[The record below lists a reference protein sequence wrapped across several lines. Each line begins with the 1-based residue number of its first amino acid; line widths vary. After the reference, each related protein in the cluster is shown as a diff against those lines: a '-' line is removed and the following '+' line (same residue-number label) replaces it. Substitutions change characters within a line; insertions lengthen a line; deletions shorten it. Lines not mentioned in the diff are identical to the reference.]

1 MANFPYTIS
10 VAINRYKLSVERVNS
25 DSWEVN
31 SSVDIS
37 WDSESIGG
45 LNDQVLIELARYQI
59 GEDDVVLHSFRK
71 ALETSNTGRSQF
83 VITTGQED
91 G

>member
-1 MANFPYTIS
+1 M
-10 VAINRYKLSVERVNS
+10 
-25 DSWEVN
+25 
-31 SSVDIS
+31 DIS
-37 WDSESIGG
+37 WDSGSIGG
-45 LNDQVLIELARYQI
+45 LNDEVSIELARYQM

-71 ALETSNTGRSQF
+71 AVETSNTGRSQF

>member
-1 MANFPYTIS
+1 MFLYTIS
-10 VAINRYKLSVERVNS
+10 VAINRYKPGVQRVNS
-25 DSWEVN
+25 DSWEVD
-31 SSVDIS
+31 SSVDIR

-45 LNDQVLIELARYQI
+45 LNDQVSIELARYQM

-71 ALETSNTGRSQF
+71 AVETSNTGRSQF
-83 VITTGQED
+83 IITTGQED

>member
-1 MANFPYTIS
+1 M
-10 VAINRYKLSVERVNS
+10 
-25 DSWEVN
+25 
-31 SSVDIS
+31 DIS
-37 WDSESIGG
+37 WDSASIGG
-45 LNDQVLIELARYQI
+45 LNDQVSIEIARYQM

-71 ALETSNTGRSQF
+71 TGETSNTGRSQF